1 VRDIKGANGF
11 VVARVDSS
19 GNVTLGP
26 EGGPIVGRATNAGE
40 VFDDEAG
47 VHQIGR
53 VDGEGTVFNMDYD
66 IVGKVDA
73 WGRVYDKGA
82 SLVGHVEK
90 AVDAGVLMLMVEP
103 PQASQAAPP
112 TPEQDSALMREALEL
127 GEAQRFPKVRKD
139 YKPLTDRDLH
149 MENLPRESDK

>member
-1 VRDIKGANGF
+1 MRDIKGANGF

-19 GNVTLGP
+19 GNITLGP

-53 VDGEGTVFNMDYD
+53 VDGEGTIFNMEYES
-66 IVGKVDA
+66 IGKTDA
-73 WGRVYDKGA
+73 WGRVYDKGG

-103 PQASQAAPP
+103 TQTSQAPPP
-112 TPEQDSALMREALEL
+112 TPEQESALMREALEL
-127 GEAQRFPKVRKD
+127 GEEQRFPKVRKD

-149 MENLPRESDK
+149 MERLPRESDE